1 MIYLAKVTLGIPSE
15 KIVSEIIVTEKS
27 LIDYELTEY
36 QRNRSLSCA
45 GIERKTKTKYDKWKD
60 ARLLKIDI
68 IKEIKGI
75 TT

>member
-1 MIYLAKVTLGIPSE
+1 L
-15 KIVSEIIVTEKS
+15 TEKS

-36 QRNRSLSCA
+36 QRNRALSCA

-75 TT
+75 KT